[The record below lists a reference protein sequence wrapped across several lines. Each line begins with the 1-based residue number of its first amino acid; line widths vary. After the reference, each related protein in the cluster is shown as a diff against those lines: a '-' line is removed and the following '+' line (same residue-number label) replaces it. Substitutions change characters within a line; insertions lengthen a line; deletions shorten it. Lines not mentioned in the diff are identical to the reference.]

1 MLTVTGN
8 FRLLGGVHPPPPL
21 SRSLNVDKESSE
33 DNSELKD
40 KKSAV
45 RAARHYL
52 DTVVNQINI
61 LAEKNQLNKDGRTNS
76 NEDT

>member
-1 MLTVTGN
+1 MNVLGHFDMTVDDYPGN
-8 FRLLGGVHPPPPL
+8 IEDVNEE
-21 SRSLNVDKESSE
+21 SDK

-52 DTVVNQINI
+52 NTVVNQMNI
-61 LAEKNQLNKDGRTNS
+61 LAEKNQLNKDGSTNS